1 MKFRSVEPN
10 VELHPRFARIVLF
23 VFSVTHDAW
32 RNADVTTKMRSD
44 VIGFAVQKE
53 INMMS
58 HFYKQ
63 PVIIEWS
70 AVGF

>member
-1 MKFRSVEPN
+1 
-10 VELHPRFARIVLF
+10 
-23 VFSVTHDAW
+23 
-32 RNADVTTKMRSD
+32 MRSD